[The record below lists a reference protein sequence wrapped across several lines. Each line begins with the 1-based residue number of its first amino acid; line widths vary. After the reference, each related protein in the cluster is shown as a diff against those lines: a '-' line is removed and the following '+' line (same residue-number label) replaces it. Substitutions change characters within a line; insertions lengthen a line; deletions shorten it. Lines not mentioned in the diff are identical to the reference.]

1 VQFRRTLERG
11 DLIEIKYRL
20 RRGGDVD
27 GDMFDRWIGAEI
39 IDSDPDAWPLARLAD
54 GQLTEVR
61 PFMEWR
67 DLPGASSQR
76 ARRAAA

>member
-1 VQFRRTLERG
+1 MQFKRTLERG

-20 RRGGDVD
+20 RRGDD
-27 GDMFDRWIGAEI
+27 GSDMFDRWISAEI
-39 IDSDPDAWPLARLAD
+39 IDSDPDAWPLARLND

-67 DLPGASSQR
+67 SLSGSSQR
-76 ARRAAA
+76 TQRAAA